1 MKSASNWPKILR
13 STTVFS
19 NEVHG
24 LLQFYSEQY
33 DGYFPIY
40 ALMGQLFGERST
52 TYGVALELITR
63 AKDNRLFMFGITEEG
78 ELVTNI
84 QCVHFVCN
92 HLNHDTARVALA
104 VIKAKFKK

>member
-1 MKSASNWPKILR
+1 VYR
-13 STTVFS
+13 
-19 NEVHG
+19 NEVQG

-33 DGYFPIY
+33 GGYFPIY

-52 TYGVALELITR
+52 TYGVALELIKR
-63 AKDNRLFMFGITEEG
+63 AKDNRIFPFGITEEG

-92 HLNHDTARVALA
+92 HLNHDTARKVLV